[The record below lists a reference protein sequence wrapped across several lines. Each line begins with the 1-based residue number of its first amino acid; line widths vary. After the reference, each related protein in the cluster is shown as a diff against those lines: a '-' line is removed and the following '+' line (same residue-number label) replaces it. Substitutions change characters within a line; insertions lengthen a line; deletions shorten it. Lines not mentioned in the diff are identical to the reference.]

1 MRPAPA
7 QPTPQGAPQRWP
19 QARRAGFIATL
30 LCLAALLVW
39 GAGEWAEQSERD
51 AQWDNLRRLGE
62 VQALALRGVATRYN
76 YLPFTA
82 AQHPLVRRL
91 LQRPATQAVRD
102 AANAYLQAVNQHAGS
117 DMLYVMDPQGLTLA
131 SSNWDTPNSFVHQNY
146 GNRPYFRD
154 ALAGQTGR
162 FYGVGKTTG
171 EPGLFVSAPVVE
183 AGRVIGVVAVKVRM
197 EPISDPWAQLRDPV
211 FVTDEQ
217 GIVFLGSVPDWLY
230 RTSRPL
236 PAPLVQQLQH
246 NEQYGTGWA
255 LRAVPWTLRPQDD
268 SPGAELRLDGP
279 SGKRYLAF
287 EEKLPDLGWTLTV
300 TADSRLVT
308 LARQQAWALAT
319 LASGLLVLGAL
330 YWQLRERRLAETR
343 LARIELEQRV
353 Q

>member
-7 QPTPQGAPQRWP
+7 PPTPQGTPQRWP

-131 SSNWDTPNSFVHQNY
+131 SSNWDTPNSFVH
-146 GNRPYFRD
+146 
-154 ALAGQTGR
+154 
-162 FYGVGKTTG
+162 
-171 EPGLFVSAPVVE
+171 
-183 AGRVIGVVAVKVRM
+183 
-197 EPISDPWAQLRDPV
+197 
-211 FVTDEQ
+211 
-217 GIVFLGSVPDWLY
+217 
-230 RTSRPL
+230 
-236 PAPLVQQLQH
+236 
-246 NEQYGTGWA
+246 
-255 LRAVPWTLRPQDD
+255 
-268 SPGAELRLDGP
+268 
-279 SGKRYLAF
+279 
-287 EEKLPDLGWTLTV
+287 
-300 TADSRLVT
+300 
-308 LARQQAWALAT
+308 
-319 LASGLLVLGAL
+319 
-330 YWQLRERRLAETR
+330 
-343 LARIELEQRV
+343 
-353 Q
+353 